1 MTLVTFN
8 KTLLLSWLRLFVGAF
23 VTALAVD

>member
-8 KTLLLSWLRLFVGAF
+8 KTLLLSWLRLFVGSF